1 MKWFITGYIWFLL
14 YFIIISY
21 SFTELI
27 KTSNPNDNV
36 LAASENTLFNEDIYQ
51 DNHLNKLPS
60 QDIRIITLNRFL
72 TNINSPLINNVEDI
86 IKYAD
91 IYSLDYALVP
101 AISMQESNGCKRIPE
116 DSYNCWGYG
125 IYGTKIT
132 RFRSYKEAIAQVSK
146 TIHESYIKAGLTN
159 PTLLEDKWAQP
170 SRGQW
175 SYAVN
180 YYISLIHNLERNN
193 PAS

>member
-159 PTLLEDKWAQP
+159 PTLLEDKWAPP

>member
-1 MKWFITGYIWFLL
+1 MKWFVTGYIWFLL
-14 YFIIISY
+14 YFFIISY
-21 SFTELI
+21 SFTELL
-27 KTSNPNDNV
+27 KSNNPEVNV
-36 LAASENTLFNEDIYQ
+36 LGVSENTLLYGDKGQNNRQ
-51 DNHLNKLPS
+51 NKVPS
-60 QDIRIITLNRFL
+60 QDIRIIALRRFF
-72 TNINSPLINNVEDI
+72 TNINSTLINNVEDI
-86 IKYAD
+86 VNYAD

-101 AISMQESNGCKRIPE
+101 AISMQESNGCKRIPD

-132 RFRSYKEAIAQVSK
+132 RFKSYKEAIAQVSK

-159 PTLLEDKWAQP
+159 PTLLEDKWAPP